1 MYNPQLYVFP
11 LPLYCTTLSCTY
23 SLFFCIVQPS
33 AVHIP
38 SSCVLYNLSYDSLFL
53 CVVQPS
59 AVHIPS
65 SSVLDNPQLYIFPL
79 PLYCTTSVMI
89 PSCSV
94 LDNPQLYI
102 FPLVLYWT
110 TLSCTYS
117 LLFCTGQPS
126 AVHIPSSSVLYN
138 PQLYIVPLALYW
150 TTSAIMIPFFSVST
164 TLSCTASPSAGA
176 THATA
181 QCNVKPDQPATP
193 LCNGN
198 SPMTAAAASG
208 HRHPSPLTSGQCRR
222 PSLTA
227 DRRPVSGVRSMH
239 YSAAASDV
247 WTFRLCPTYRCMSA
261 M

>member
-1 MYNPQLYVFP
+1 ML
-11 LPLYCTTLSCTY
+11 CTG
-23 SLFFCIVQPS
+23 QPS
-33 AVHIP
+33 AVH
-38 SSCVLYNLSYDSLFL
+38 
-53 CVVQPS
+53 
-59 AVHIPS
+59 
-65 SSVLDNPQLYIFPL
+65 
-79 PLYCTTSVMI
+79 I

-117 LLFCTGQPS
+117 LFLCIVQPS

-138 PQLYIVPLALYW
+138 PQLYIFPLALYW